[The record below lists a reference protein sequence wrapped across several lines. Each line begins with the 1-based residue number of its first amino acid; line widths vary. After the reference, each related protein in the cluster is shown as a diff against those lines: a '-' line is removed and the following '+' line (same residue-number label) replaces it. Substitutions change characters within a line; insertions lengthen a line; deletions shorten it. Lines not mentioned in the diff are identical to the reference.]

1 MNDCPRRYS
10 WKESGLSVSFNHS
23 ETPRKMKVLRG
34 VLLLKRLFQRFEH
47 TDIAAVGTGVAEATV
62 QMFETECFG
71 LLYRQ
76 RWIVQAYAFE
86 MIDFVIAEAFTDNV
100 GDSQVIVRAYWPDP
114 DRKISLAEK

>member
-1 MNDCPRRYS
+1 
-10 WKESGLSVSFNHS
+10 
-23 ETPRKMKVLRG
+23 
-34 VLLLKRLFQRFEH
+34 
-47 TDIAAVGTGVAEATV
+47 
-62 QMFETECFG
+62 MFETECFG